1 MSIEGIN
8 GVGKTA
14 AARMTAA
21 TLGTRCLLLDEL
33 TDQAADP
40 LTERVIAALS
50 ADGDPFLR
58 TGHPVAETLAFA
70 ALEVRKVERL
80 AGRDLSGVAVILED
94 RGVDSVAACQ
104 AAILCSSQPD
114 RSPSSDGPA
123 GVTQGQG
130 PPGEDDTLHSQ
141 AIGDVAEH
149 VLASLR
155 PWARFPDATIL
166 LTGDLE
172 VCAKRFTDRTG
183 YPPLPASD
191 VRILQRIDATYRR
204 VAARDSGRYRV
215 VDTAGLTLGQTATAV
230 CDMVTALLDRQV
242 RHAR

>member
-14 AARMTAA
+14 AARTTAA

-33 TDQAADP
+33 TDQAVDP

-58 TGHPVAETLAFA
+58 TGHPVVETLAFA

-80 AGRDLSGVAVILED
+80 AGRDLTGVAVILED

-104 AAILCSSQPD
+104 AAILCSSLPE
-114 RSPSSDGPA
+114 RPPSSDGPA
-123 GVTQGQG
+123 VIQGQG
-130 PPGEDDTLHSQ
+130 WPGEDDTLHSR
-141 AIGDVAEH
+141 ATGDVAER

-155 PWARFPDATIL
+155 PWARIPDATIL
-166 LTGDLE
+166 LTGDPE
-172 VCAKRFTDRTG
+172 VCAKRFTDRAG

-191 VRILQRIDATYRR
+191 VRILQHIETTYRQ
-204 VAARDSGRYRV
+204 VAARDSDRYRV
-215 VDTAGLTLGQTATAV
+215 VDTAGLTPGQTATAV
-230 CDMVTALLDRQV
+230 CDTVTTLLDRQV